1 MIVQYFPMVLGI
13 IDTLNDW
20 NEKLEGWASS
30 HMDNVWFGIAIL
42 AGILVVSFWGIGALN
57 KRQ

>member
-1 MIVQYFPMVLGI
+1 MNQYLPMILGFV
-13 IDTLNDW
+13 DTLNDW
-20 NEKLEGWASS
+20 NERLNGWASS

-42 AGILVVSFWGIGALN
+42 AGILLVSFWGIGTLN

>member
-1 MIVQYFPMVLGI
+1 MNQYYPMILGLV
-13 IDTLNDW
+13 DTLNEW
-20 NEKLEGWASS
+20 NEKLNGWASS

-42 AGILVVSFWGIGALN
+42 AGILLVSFWGIGTLN

>member
-1 MIVQYFPMVLGI
+1 MINNYYPMILGL

-20 NEKLEGWASS
+20 NEKLSGWASS
-30 HMDNVWFGIAIL
+30 HMDNVWFGIAML
-42 AGILVVSFWGIGALN
+42 AGILVVSFWGIGVLN